1 MDETGAQTTR
11 RIIHV
16 DMDAFYASIEQ
27 RDDPQA
33 FADRPVAVG
42 GSPPRGVVMS
52 ASYEARPDG
61 VTSAMPAA
69 EAKRKCPDLVFVSPR
84 MQVYKEEGRR
94 IRSILRE
101 YTDLVEPVSLD
112 EAYLDVTEPKKG
124 PPSGTLVAREIRRR
138 IREETGLTASAGVS
152 SGKFLAKVA
161 SDYDKPDGLTVV
173 PPSEAKA
180 FLRGLPI
187 DTFHGVGPATA
198 QKMRSLGI
206 EDGADLQQADRHLL
220 HRHFGGRGLFFHR
233 MAHGNDRRP
242 VNPNR
247 ERKSIGAEKTFTP
260 ATQDLEALIDHLDRV
275 LERLLQRVTERTL
288 EGREVTLKIKHAD
301 FSVHTRQHTLSHP
314 TGQPDA
320 LRHLGRHLLTTPH
333 PPREPVRLLGLS
345 LSRLTERAEA
355 TATQLWLPFEGFSN
369 PTPASSRSD
378 SV

>member
-1 MDETGAQTTR
+1 MDEKDTQTTR

-16 DMDAFYASIEQ
+16 DMDAFYAAIEQ
-27 RDDPQA
+27 RDDPKA

-124 PPSGTLVAREIRRR
+124 PPSGTLVARAIRRR
-138 IREETGLTASAGVS
+138 IREETGLTASAGVA

-173 PPSEAKA
+173 PPADAKA
-180 FLRGLPI
+180 FLRDLDI
-187 DTFHGVGPATA
+187 ETFHGVGPATA
-198 QKMRSLGI
+198 ETMRSLGI
-206 EDGADLQQADRHLL
+206 ETGADLQAADRAFL
-220 HRHFGGRGLFFHR
+220 HRQFGRKGLFFHR
-233 MAHGNDRRP
+233 MAHGDDRRP

-260 ATQDLEALIDHLDRV
+260 ATQDIDELH
-275 LERLLQRVTERTL
+275 ERLDQVLGRLHRRVEERRL
-288 EGREVTLKIKHAD
+288 EGRSVTLKIKHAD

-314 TGQPDA
+314 TRRKSA
-320 LRHLGRHLLTTPH
+320 LRRLGRHLLQSPH

-345 LSRLTERAEA
+345 LSHLTERTGD
-355 TATQLWLPFEGFSN
+355 TARQLWLPFDRLVDTSADD
-369 PTPASSRSD
+369 TSRAA
-378 SV
+378 

>member
-1 MDETGAQTTR
+1 MNGQEAQQTR

-16 DMDAFYASIEQ
+16 DMDAFYAAIEQ
-27 RDDPQA
+27 RDDPKA

-52 ASYEARPDG
+52 ASYEARPAG

-94 IRSILRE
+94 IRSLLRE

-138 IREETGLTASAGVS
+138 IREETGLTASAGVA

-173 PPSEAKA
+173 PPSEAMA
-180 FLRGLPI
+180 FLRDLSI
-187 DTFHGVGPATA
+187 ETFHGVGPATA
-198 QKMRSLGI
+198 ETMRSLGI
-206 EDGADLQQADRHLL
+206 ETGADLQAADRAFL
-220 HRHFGGRGLFFHR
+220 HRHFGRKGLFFHR
-233 MAHGNDRRP
+233 MAHGEDRRP

-260 ATQDLEALIDHLDRV
+260 ATKDLAELHDRLDQVLGRLHRRID
-275 LERLLQRVTERTL
+275 ERGL
-288 EGREVTLKIKHAD
+288 EGRSVTLKIKHAD
-301 FSVHTRQHTLSHP
+301 FTVHTRQHTLSHP
-314 TGQPDA
+314 TGRKRA
-320 LRHLGRHLLTTPH
+320 LQRLGRHLLQSPH

-345 LSRLTERAEA
+345 LSHLTERRDELPR
-355 TATQLWLPFEGFSN
+355 QLWLPFDRLVERG
-369 PTPASSRSD
+369 PEETARAA
-378 SV
+378 